1 MQRQQVKLSANY
13 MFNVI
18 ENQVADVSGLQYSQ
32 GSRDGKHPKRKAAA
46 GLFAEGQ
53 TLGMT

>member
-1 MQRQQVKLSANY
+1 MQRQQVRLSTNY
-13 MFNVI
+13 MFNAI
-18 ENQVADVSGLQYSQ
+18 ENQAADVSGLQYSQ